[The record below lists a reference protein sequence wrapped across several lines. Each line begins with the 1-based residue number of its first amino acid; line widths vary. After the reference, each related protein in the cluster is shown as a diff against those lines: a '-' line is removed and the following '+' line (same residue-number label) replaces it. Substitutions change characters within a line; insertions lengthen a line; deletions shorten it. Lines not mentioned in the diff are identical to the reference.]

1 VCQRSASP
9 SSKEDLSPGGS
20 LASWLVSSTL
30 KKTCPLGWL
39 ASWML
44 KQADWI
50 VDLGPEAGA
59 GGGLVVGQGPPA
71 AIAKLDTPTGRAL
84 RG

>member
-1 VCQRSASP
+1 
-9 SSKEDLSPGGS
+9 
-20 LASWLVSSTL
+20 
-30 KKTCPLGWL
+30 
-39 ASWML
+39 ML